1 MEAGGGAAEP
11 EGHKPDNVQKSNQNH
26 HHRHFFRQ
34 ATRVATLM
42 GVVLVMLCVLYRS
55 AYPFE
60 VFPRWSFSSF
70 LNFSSSSTDKG
81 ERSKL
86 NGVLKKAAMG
96 NKTVILTTLNEAW
109 AAPNSVFEVF
119 LESFKIGNGTK
130 RLLNHLVVVAMD
142 QKAYKRCLGLHS
154 HCYFLRTSGKNF
166 SGVAVFLSAEYLDM
180 MWRRILFLQS
190 VLELGYNFVFTDT
203 DIMWFRDPFPRFYAD
218 ADFQIACDYFFGD
231 PSNMMNNPNG
241 GFNYVKSNNHT
252 IKFYEFWYTSRLAY
266 PQLHDQDVLNRI
278 KFDPILGKIG
288 VTIKFLDTQYF
299 GGFCQPSRDLNKVCT
314 MHANCCIGL
323 HKKIHDLKAMLED
336 WRKFLALPDNVKA
349 SQPTSWT
356 VPDKCSL
363 KKDDIP

>member
-1 MEAGGGAAEP
+1 
-11 EGHKPDNVQKSNQNH
+11 
-26 HHRHFFRQ
+26 
-34 ATRVATLM
+34 
-42 GVVLVMLCVLYRS
+42 
-55 AYPFE
+55 
-60 VFPRWSFSSF
+60 
-70 LNFSSSSTDKG
+70 
-81 ERSKL
+81 
-86 NGVLKKAAMG
+86 
-96 NKTVILTTLNEAW
+96 
-109 AAPNSVFEVF
+109 
-119 LESFKIGNGTK
+119 
-130 RLLNHLVVVAMD
+130 
-142 QKAYKRCLGLHS
+142 
-154 HCYFLRTSGKNF
+154 
-166 SGVAVFLSAEYLDM
+166 
-180 MWRRILFLQS
+180 
-190 VLELGYNFVFTDT
+190 
-203 DIMWFRDPFPRFYAD
+203 MWFRDPFPQFYPD

-356 VPDKCSL
+356 VPDKCRYYCIIKLYFLIMFAIS
-363 KKDDIP
+363 